1 LLSDEHLEN
10 DREELTAHLAYVLEN
25 YERRE
30 EAPKRAGAL
39 L

>member
-1 LLSDEHLEN
+1 MLSEEHLEN

-30 EAPKRAGAL
+30 EVPKRAGL

>member
-1 LLSDEHLEN
+1 LLSEEHLEN
-10 DREELTAHLAYVLEN
+10 DREELTAHLVYVLEN

-30 EAPKRAGAL
+30 VVPKRAGL

>member
-1 LLSDEHLEN
+1 LLSEEHLEN